1 MLAARVEIPVDL
13 YDEEEVWES
22 HTGIM
27 ATMPLSLTSEGIPTL
42 ITSISG
48 PIASLLITG
57 GRFTR
62 LLRPF

>member
-1 MLAARVEIPVDL
+1 MHSLGWENSPLLAARVEIPVDL

-48 PIASLLITG
+48 PS
-57 GRFTR
+57 
-62 LLRPF
+62 